1 MRRLLDWIDDRT
13 AYRQLLGA
21 ALGDT
26 VPGGARLRYV
36 FGWVLLYLFVQQAVL
51 GVLLAFYYSP
61 SASDAWA
68 STAFLNDQITGG
80 WFIRGLHYHGTS
92 LMIVVTVLH
101 LLQVVLAG
109 AYRKPREFNWW
120 TGLALAGLIFA
131 FGFTGYPLPWDQ
143 NAYWSTQVRGGI
155 IASAPGG
162 GLVRGLMQGGDE
174 LGNLTLTRY
183 YALHV
188 FVLPFLFSLLT
199 AIHVYLRRKHGP
211 AAPASLSDEELEAK
225 AQPFWPHQLFLAVLA
240 MAVCGAVLLGMT
252 ISTHGSELYAPADP
266 GGNFAARPE
275 WYFVALYQL
284 LKYFEGP
291 MQVIG
296 TVLIP
301 GAVAAFLVALPFIDR
316 GKDRRIR
323 SRMPA
328 LLMVAGLMSGA
339 VALSAMAVIDDGNNE
354 ELQAAL
360 EEAAKNSEKA
370 RALAMEGVPPEGGTA
385 VWKNDPEY
393 QVRALYKE
401 HCATCHTLDG
411 RGGDEAPSFDGYGT
425 REWLATLIRDPR
437 DPQIYG
443 GTKHDT
449 MEPTS
454 AEDLPDDQL
463 AAIVEYTYG
472 LMGESAVDVDQAL
485 FDRGK
490 ELYDDTLECSSC
502 HEIEGESSGP
512 ALKGRGSVPW
522 LERVIADSSAP
533 DLFID
538 TAEMPKFEGKL
549 TPEEI
554 EQLARL
560 IDRQRV
566 LAEARASAD
575 GDAEAGTEEAE

>member
-1 MRRLLDWIDDRT
+1 
-13 AYRQLLGA
+13 
-21 ALGDT
+21 
-26 VPGGARLRYV
+26 
-36 FGWVLLYLFVQQAVL
+36 
-51 GVLLAFYYSP
+51 
-61 SASDAWA
+61 
-68 STAFLNDQITGG
+68 
-80 WFIRGLHYHGTS
+80 
-92 LMIVVTVLH
+92 
-101 LLQVVLAG
+101 
-109 AYRKPREFNWW
+109 
-120 TGLALAGLIFA
+120 
-131 FGFTGYPLPWDQ
+131 
-143 NAYWSTQVRGGI
+143 
-155 IASAPGG
+155 
-162 GLVRGLMQGGDE
+162 MQGGDD

-188 FVLPFLFSLLT
+188 FILPFLFTLLT
-199 AIHVYLRRKHGP
+199 ALHVYLRRKHGP
-211 AAPASLSDEELEAK
+211 AAPASLSDEQLRAK

-240 MAVCGAVLLGMT
+240 MAVCAAVLLGMT

-284 LKYFEGP
+284 LKFFEGP

-301 GAVAAFLVALPFIDR
+301 GAVATFLVALPFIDR
-316 GKDRRIR
+316 GKDRRIG
-323 SRMPA
+323 SRKPV
-328 LLMVAGLMSGA
+328 LVMVAGLMSA
-339 VALSAMAVIDDGNNE
+339 TLALSAMAVIDDGNNE
-354 ELQAAL
+354 ELQKAL
-360 EEAAKNSEKA
+360 EEAAKASEKA
-370 RALAMEGVPPEGGTA
+370 RALAKEGVAPEGGTA
-385 VWKNDPEY
+385 VWRNDPEY

-401 HCATCHTLDG
+401 HCGNCHTLDG
-411 RGGDEAPSFDGYGT
+411 VGGDEAPSFDGYGT
-425 REWLATLIRDPR
+425 REWLATLIRNPA

-463 AAIVEYTYG
+463 AAIVEFTYG
-472 LMGESAVDVDQAL
+472 LMGESAVDVDRAL
-485 FDRGK
+485 FTRGK
-490 ELYDDTLECSSC
+490 ELFDGDLECSNC

-512 ALKGRGSVPW
+512 AFKGRGSVAW

-554 EQLARL
+554 EQLAIL

-566 LAEARASAD
+566 LAEGQPKAD
-575 GDAEAGTEEAE
+575 GAGGEADGEADEEADEEADKEEEE